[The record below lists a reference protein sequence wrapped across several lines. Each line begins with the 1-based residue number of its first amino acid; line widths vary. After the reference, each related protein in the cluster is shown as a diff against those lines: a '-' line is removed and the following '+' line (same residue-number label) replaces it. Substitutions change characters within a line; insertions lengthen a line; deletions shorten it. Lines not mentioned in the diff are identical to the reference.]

1 MRVFILAS
9 TNEIYK
15 ALYEKLSIQFSHD
28 KWIYI
33 NDKNDLSLENLN
45 KWNPSYIFFPHWSF
59 IIPSKIYSKYECV
72 VFHMTDLPYG
82 RGGSPLQN
90 LIVKGHTETK
100 LSALRVSKGI
110 DTGDIYLKEKLSLD
124 GKASDI
130 FLRASSLIGD
140 IIKAII
146 DNSITPTPQQGEVVK
161 LERRTPNQ
169 SDIKNLSNLST
180 VYDYIRMLDA
190 PGYPKAF
197 LETEY
202 LKFEFTN
209 ADISNPDEIIANV
222 RIIKK

>member
-1 MRVFILAS
+1 MRVFIIAS
-9 TNEIYK
+9 NNKTHEFLFEEISKSYRD
-15 ALYEKLSIQFSHD
+15 D

-33 NDKNDLSLENLN
+33 NDKNDLSLDNLA
-45 KWNPSYIFFPHWSF
+45 KWNPNYIFFPHWSF
-59 IIPSKIYSKYECV
+59 IIPSKIYDKYECV

-90 LIVKGHTETK
+90 LIVRGHTETK

-110 DTGDIYLKEKLSLD
+110 DTGDIYLKENLSLE

-130 FLRASSLIGD
+130 FIRASKLIGVMISD
-140 IIKAII
+140 IIK
-146 DNSITPTPQQGEVVK
+146 NKITPKPQQGEIVRF
-161 LERRTPNQ
+161 ERRTPNQ
-169 SDIKNLSNLST
+169 SDIKNLTSLFK

-197 LETEY
+197 LETEHF
-202 LKFEFTN
+202 KFEFNN
-209 ADISNPDEIIANV
+209 ADFTNPDEIIANV